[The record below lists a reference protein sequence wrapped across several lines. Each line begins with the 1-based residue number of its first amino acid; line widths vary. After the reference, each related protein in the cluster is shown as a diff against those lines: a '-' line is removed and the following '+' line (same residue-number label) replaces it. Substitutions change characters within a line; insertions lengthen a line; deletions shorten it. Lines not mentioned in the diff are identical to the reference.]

1 MALPPLDE
9 YTKIIGRSSQM
20 DLKVMSMMSKSW
32 FREEAIRLKKIR
44 FNKRRFIISN
54 SDDVKKRI
62 TIGRL
67 YLFEYYPKGVDT
79 LPVWDRFPLCLPF
92 RGTDKGFYGINLHYL
107 TYFQRAYLLERLVR
121 GANKSSNRLR
131 VSWEILNSFS
141 RVPVA
146 EHATKQYLLS
156 QVQSPF
162 KLIEI
167 EDYTKAIMMPMA
179 EYYGEEARKFRNRY

>member
-1 MALPPLDE
+1 
-9 YTKIIGRSSQM
+9 
-20 DLKVMSMMSKSW
+20 MSKSW

-62 TIGRL
+62 TVGRL
-67 YLFEYYPKGVDT
+67 YLFEYYPKGADT
-79 LPVWDRFPLCLPF
+79 LSVWDRFPLCLPF
-92 RGTDKGFYGINLHYL
+92 RGTEKGFYGINLHYL